1 MEFELSHSADGAD
14 NSFVPLIKV
23 KGKAKLKDGW
33 NDVPEGGN
41 STFWFFTA
49 EVELP

>member
-33 NDVPEGGN
+33 SDVPEGGDP
-41 STFWFFTA
+41 SFRFFPI
-49 EVELP
+49 EVTLR